1 MSTLIVTD
9 MHWKIRPILTEVTLT
24 AYSLTVVTS
33 VNSAS
38 LTDKADGHGRPNKLL
53 APFGLVCLSALAR
66 CTRVTGAYLKL
77 ILNSFE
83 FTSTPC
89 SNRIC
94 SHKGAS
100 RGASNK
106 VLTCDGPVSHVS
118 RFLTLY
124 LGCGT
129 VRSPTRETDKSYY

>member
-1 MSTLIVTD
+1 MIVAD
-9 MHWKIRPILTEVTLT
+9 MHWKVRPTLTEVTLT

-33 VNSAS
+33 VSSAS
-38 LTDKADGHGRPNKLL
+38 LTDEADGHGRPNRLL
-53 APFGLVCLSALAR
+53 APFGPVCLSALAR
-66 CTRVTGAYLKL
+66 CTKVTGAYLEL
-77 ILNSFE
+77 ILNTFE
-83 FTSTPC
+83 PTSTPC
-89 SNRIC
+89 SNPFC

-118 RFLTLY
+118 RFFTLY
-124 LGCGT
+124 LGRGT